1 MEKIED
7 LLEMQGCRLL
17 KREDT
22 FNFRCTCCGACCR
35 NREDVILNI
44 HDILRIQSYL
54 NISFQELIE
63 EYGDLYIGFPSK
75 IPIVRIKP
83 KGKNKICPFLYKGK
97 CKIHTIKP
105 AVCAL
110 FPLARVTKINLKGN
124 TAEVQYALQKTTCGA
139 RDTINK
145 VENWVRDYDSERNLA
160 IISKWNEFIA
170 KASQLIHSLEFQPDE
185 IFYSYMTYI
194 LYENYPKDVDLVVE
208 INYRMQ
214 ALSSVIQEISESD
227 NENQKK

>member
-83 KGKNKICPFLYKGK
+83 KGKN
-97 CKIHTIKP
+97 
-105 AVCAL
+105 
-110 FPLARVTKINLKGN
+110 
-124 TAEVQYALQKTTCGA
+124 
-139 RDTINK
+139 
-145 VENWVRDYDSERNLA
+145 
-160 IISKWNEFIA
+160 
-170 KASQLIHSLEFQPDE
+170 
-185 IFYSYMTYI
+185 
-194 LYENYPKDVDLVVE
+194 
-208 INYRMQ
+208 
-214 ALSSVIQEISESD
+214 
-227 NENQKK
+227 